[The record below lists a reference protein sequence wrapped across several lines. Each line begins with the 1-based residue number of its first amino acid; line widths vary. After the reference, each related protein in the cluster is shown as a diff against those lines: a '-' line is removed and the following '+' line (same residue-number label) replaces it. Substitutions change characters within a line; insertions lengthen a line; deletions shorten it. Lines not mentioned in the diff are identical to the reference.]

1 MRPGEP
7 GNGPFTWLGRIVAA
21 VLAQVP
27 QVAARLQPSVVTL
40 LAGSRTG
47 SGVVYTA
54 DGLILTNEHMVH
66 GRRAVQVVFADGKR
80 VAGAV
85 RAVDPVIDLALV
97 QAERRNL
104 SPARFQTQLPTVG
117 SLAVVIGSPL
127 GFQNS
132 VTAGIVSGLHR
143 EVPGNPPESR
153 ALVDLIQTDAPMS
166 PGNSGGAVA
175 NAEGEVVGIT
185 LTYIPPQEG
194 AVAIGFAIPASTVLD
209 VAGRLQR
216 SGRARRAL
224 AGLEPA
230 ALTPE
235 VALETRLGRTDGSI
249 VAAAVPRGPAHRK
262 GLRPADTVTAVD
274 AHAAGTP
281 EASLAALRQAA
292 RRLSDRPGP
301 PARPAR
307 ARDEVDAGRS
317 SRGQLVTRERSVGGT
332 PPRR

>member
-1 MRPGEP
+1 MRPSEP
-7 GNGPFTWLGRIVAA
+7 GNGPLTWLARIVAA
-21 VLAQVP
+21 LLARVP

-54 DGLILTNEHMVH
+54 DGLILTNEHMVR
-66 GRRAVQVVFADGKR
+66 GQRAVQVAFADGKR
-80 VAGAV
+80 VAGTV

-104 SPARFQTQLPTVG
+104 SPARFQTRLPAVG

-127 GFQNS
+127 GFENS

-143 EVPGNPPESR
+143 EVPGDPPESR

-175 NAEGEVVGIT
+175 NAAGEVVGIT

-194 AVAIGFAIPASTVLD
+194 AVAIGFAIPASTVLE
-209 VAGRLQR
+209 VAGQLRR
-216 SGRARRAL
+216 SGQARHAF

-230 ALTPE
+230 PITPE
-235 VALETRLGRTDGSI
+235 VAPETRLGRTDGFV
-249 VAAAVPRGPAHRK
+249 VAAAVPPGPADRA
-262 GLRPADTVTAVD
+262 GPRPGDTVTAVD

-281 EASLAALRQAA
+281 EASLAAVRQKQ
-292 RRLSDRPGP
+292 PG
-301 PARPAR
+301 
-307 ARDEVDAGRS
+307 D
-317 SRGQLVTRERSVGGT
+317 L
-332 PPRR
+332 